1 MSEPETPVRKRKVG
15 GGRRKVFTPSTNKK
29 RIKSSKQDYAT
40 STTRITLKHE
50 TKEWLDSFQKV
61 HECKSYNEVIELLLQ
76 QHPETP
82 IQPKVA
88 QVQRDISP
96 VMGPVVPPNFQRDNK
111 DSALQ
116 MVCVAGLVGE
126 CAVLGSRIRQSC
138 LFRKDKVG
146 FYHSGNNRFW
156 FAIKCIQA

>member
-1 MSEPETPVRKRKVG
+1 MLPLQCA
-15 GGRRKVFTPSTNKK
+15 F
-29 RIKSSKQDYAT
+29 
-40 STTRITLKHE
+40 TLKHE

-82 IQPKVA
+82 IQLKVA

-116 MVCVAGLVGE
+116 MVYVAGLVGE
-126 CAVLGSRIRQSC
+126 CAVSV
-138 LFRKDKVG
+138 RKIPLVLAYASLVFFGKIKWD
-146 FYHSGNNRFW
+146 FIIQETTASGLLSNAFEHDG
-156 FAIKCIQA
+156 AILVPEGASSMTV